1 MGPKPVVSK
10 QLAGGKRSATTGTI
24 VTKIHP
30 GGMAESTI
38 KYRHETNPQPTY
50 FGFPPRSSAAPS
62 PLRLRRENRAPGAWP
77 SAWLTGLMAPVGLLK
92 GFLVLRHLLLFGQ
105 LGSRFCRRHLQHLVA
120 QGTGL
125 FLLRRGFLELRFTTT
140 GVTLHINHGQK
151 GCPKAPPRQPL
162 GRRIIDLPTTGV
174 ESPLFLP

>member
-1 MGPKPVVSK
+1 MKPEASK
-10 QLAGGKRSATTGTI
+10 QLAGSKQSSTSGTI
-24 VTKIHP
+24 ITNIP
-30 GGMAESTI
+30 PRGMAESTI

-125 FLLRRGFLELRFTTT
+125 FLLRRGFLELRFTTA
-140 GVTLHINHGQK
+140 GVALYINHGQK

-162 GRRIIDLPTTGV
+162 GRRIIDLPTTGIG
-174 ESPLFLP
+174 SPLFLQ